1 MGGLTF
7 LLSLVSMF
15 GALVNLNGPGN
26 YLHIGFVQISYGNL
40 SVIIIL
46 IILFVLAVL
55 VPFPH
60 RKGGDPR

>member
-1 MGGLTF
+1 MTL
-7 LLSLVSMF
+7 LLSLVSIF
-15 GALVNLNGPGN
+15 GALINLDGPGN
-26 YLHIGFVQISYGNL
+26 YLHFGFVQISYGNL

-46 IILFVLAVL
+46 IILFVLAIL